1 MLFSNSEVNERH
13 ASHAGAR
20 TLNSIGS
27 ASLVPQDNWLQGVA
41 LFAIKWLLHGVIA
54 LAVLVR
60 IFVFGEPVT
69 RPHSD
74 NAVLFWRH
82 RNQAEADLAK
92 VRWNVGRART

>member
-1 MLFSNSEVNERH
+1 MLFPNSAETGR
-13 ASHAGAR
+13 SHAGGR
-20 TLNSIGS
+20 TLSSYGDTS
-27 ASLVPQDNWLQGVA
+27 PVPEENWLLSVA
-41 LFAIKWLLHGVIA
+41 LFAAKWFLHTFIA

-82 RNQAEADLAK
+82 RNQADEDLVK
-92 VRWNVGRART
+92 VWRNT